1 MAKPLPIFR
10 RSLADS
16 WRSLVGW
23 SLGVVGALSL
33 YLPLW
38 PSVGGN
44 GQMEQILQSMP
55 PELIATLG
63 FEQLTSGAGYAQSTF
78 FGLIGFLLLV
88 IAATSWGASAIA
100 GAEESGRL
108 ELALAHAVSR
118 VQYAL
123 ESALAILVRLIWLG
137 AVAVAVVLV
146 LNEPSELGIEPGN
159 AVAGGAALVG
169 IALLS
174 GTLAL
179 AAGALTGRKVIGT
192 AAGAG
197 IAVLG
202 YVLNAIGNQSEDS
215 EWLHAASPYAWAY
228 GETPLVNGADWAGL
242 GLLWGVSALFTAV
255 AAVALH
261 RRNITG

>member
-23 SLGVVGALSL
+23 TLGVVAALSL

-44 GQMEQILQSMP
+44 GQMEQMLESMP
-55 PELIATLG
+55 RELVATLG

-88 IAATSWGASAIA
+88 IAATSWGASAIG

-137 AVAVAVVLV
+137 AVAVVMVLV

-159 AVAGGAALVG
+159 ALAGGTALVS
-169 IALLS
+169 IAFLS
-174 GTLAL
+174 GMTAL

-192 AAGAG
+192 SAGAG

-202 YVLNAIGNQSEDS
+202 YVLNAIANQSEDS
-215 EWLHAASPYAWAY
+215 EWLHGVSPYAWAY
-228 GETPLVNGADWAGL
+228 GESPLVNGADWAGL
-242 GLLWGVSALFTAV
+242 GLLWGASVLLAAV
-255 AAVALH
+255 AAFALH